1 MFALLRCLAR
11 FPAVVLSGAM
21 LLAASCPIAL
31 AQDAGNASQ
40 TPASTA
46 QLVSGGWTL
55 GCRSE
60 RRSKQLL
67 CEASQTIAVA
77 KTRETLL
84 SVFVTPVQNEEET
97 QSFVLRFQLPHGLN
111 LPAGVHF
118 QIDEQAAQSP
128 VIQTSNQAGLFARSE
143 LTEALLTALKKGAT
157 MTVSFSALNGNT
169 LSVPVTLSGF
179 SAVFAKLQ

>member
-1 MFALLRCLAR
+1 M
-11 FPAVVLSGAM
+11 
-21 LLAASCPIAL
+21 
-31 AQDAGNASQ
+31 
-40 TPASTA
+40 
-46 QLVSGGWTL
+46 
-55 GCRSE
+55 
-60 RRSKQLL
+60 
-67 CEASQTIAVA
+67 
-77 KTRETLL
+77 
-84 SVFVTPVQNEEET
+84 
-97 QSFVLRFQLPHGLN
+97 
-111 LPAGVHF
+111 HF